1 MGLALTRIGV
11 GDERRPDHA
20 DRPLGRV
27 EPGRVDALK
36 GAVTQRLEEHRDAR
50 GYQFDK
56 PIRFT
61 LASRSTP

>member
-1 MGLALTRIGV
+1 MSNGHRVTIDRVA
-11 GDERRPDHA
+11 PD
-20 DRPLGRV
+20 
-27 EPGRVDALK
+27 RVDALK

-61 LASRSTP
+61 LASCSAP